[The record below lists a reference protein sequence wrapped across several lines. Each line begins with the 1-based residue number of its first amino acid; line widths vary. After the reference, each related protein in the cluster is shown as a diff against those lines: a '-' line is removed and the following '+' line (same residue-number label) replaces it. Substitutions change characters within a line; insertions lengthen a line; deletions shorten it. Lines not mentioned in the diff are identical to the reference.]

1 MVFVAV
7 NDASCETLSP
17 RVRLHLEAQAEYDA
31 QRARIAWQD
40 ERPGMTDADE
50 ARVQAIV
57 DALSEQ

>member
-7 NDASCETLSP
+7 NDASWETLSP
-17 RVRLHLEAQAEYDA
+17 RVRLQLESQAKYDA
-31 QRARIAWQD
+31 HRARIAWQD

-57 DALSEQ
+57 DALND